1 MKKSK
6 KILFPTDFSAPASNA
21 FRYALQLADQ
31 LEANIEVLH
40 VVFPEAEPLDFPV
53 LVAQATQMRLESA
66 KEQLKQFVDIGL
78 TQMLQQLKNAPAI
91 TSDIELGTPSKSIA
105 DTAER
110 DDIDLIVMGTKG
122 AHKNIEKIMGS
133 VASAVVKKAHC
144 PVLVVP
150 ENAQFQLKDI
160 AYASNLNEADPFLIW
175 KMIRLL
181 ELESPTIRCI
191 HLNLGGEDVSAEAME
206 EMQDFFRERSPN
218 LKIHFQNLPGE
229 NVIDG
234 LNDIADYYAVDLLA
248 MYQPNRSFFDN
259 LFHQSSTKEMAL
271 KTLVPLLILKAV

>member
-21 FRYALQLADQ
+21 FRYALLLADK
-31 LEANIEVLH
+31 LEANIEILH

-66 KEQLKQFVDIGL
+66 KEQLTQFVDIGL
-78 TQMLQQLKNAPAI
+78 TQMLDQLKNAPAI
-91 TSDIELGTPSKSIA
+91 TSDIEVGTPANSIA

-110 DDIDLIVMGTKG
+110 DDVDLIVIGTKG
-122 AHKNIEKIMGS
+122 AHNNIEKMMGGVS
-133 VASAVVKKAHC
+133 AAVVKKAHC

-150 ENAQFQLKDI
+150 ENAQLQLKDI
-160 AYASNLNEADPFLIW
+160 AYASNLSEADPFEIW
-175 KMIRLL
+175 KMVRLL
-181 ELESPTIRCI
+181 DLESPNIRCI
-191 HLNLGGEDVSAEAME
+191 HLNLGGDDVAAEAME
-206 EMQDFFRERSPN
+206 NMENFFRERSPN

-234 LNDIADYYAVDLLA
+234 LNDVVDYYAIDLLA
-248 MYQPNRSFFDN
+248 MYQPNRSFFQN
-259 LFHQSSTKEMAL
+259 LFHHSSTKEMVL
-271 KTLVPLLILKAV
+271 KTRVPLLVLKAV